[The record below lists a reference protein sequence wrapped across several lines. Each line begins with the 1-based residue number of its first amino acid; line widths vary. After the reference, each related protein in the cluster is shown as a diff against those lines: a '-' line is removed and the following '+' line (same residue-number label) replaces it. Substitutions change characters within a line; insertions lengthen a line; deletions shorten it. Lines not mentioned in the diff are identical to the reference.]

1 MNGNTLQESRSP
13 LSLIDT
19 SFDRYVKMRQA
30 SAQEHMDGGVPDYS
44 FALDEQIRAMPF
56 HYDYLRKL
64 FKKEMGMTPLEYL
77 TRMRM
82 KKAESLRKLCK
93 NH

>member
-44 FALDEQIRAMPF
+44 FALDEQM
-56 HYDYLRKL
+56 RKRVSL
-64 FKKEMGMTPLEYL
+64 LAQEYPKKPDNED
-77 TRMRM
+77 
-82 KKAESLRKLCK
+82 
-93 NH
+93 